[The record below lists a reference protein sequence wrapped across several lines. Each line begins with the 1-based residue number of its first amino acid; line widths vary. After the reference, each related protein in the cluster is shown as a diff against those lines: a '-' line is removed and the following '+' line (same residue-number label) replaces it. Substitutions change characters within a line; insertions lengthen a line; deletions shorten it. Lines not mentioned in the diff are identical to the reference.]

1 MRRNKGPNL
10 HACDAGSCVSV
21 CFSVI
26 ATLASVGVTSV
37 PGPATVTMLLVL
49 EAVDLPTH
57 DIHLILSID
66 WFM

>member
-1 MRRNKGPNL
+1 MHKNKGPNL
-10 HACDAGSCVSV
+10 HACHVESCVPV

-26 ATLASVGVTSV
+26 ATLASVGVSSV

-49 EAVDLPTH
+49 EAVDLPTG